1 MARNSPGMV
10 PPYNPPHSR
19 RGPRFGGAFSFIPRL
34 PTGPKQIEMARPEM
48 PVRALAVTSMPGRFL
63 LRSGV
68 IEIRRPFV
76 HLHLRLGKQEIART
90 GKHSERQIPEKNGH
104 DRLLPQTEPRRKN
117 MDTKAHTR
125 QEKSVQN
132 GHVGLVILSR
142 DIAVRSTREG

>member
-1 MARNSPGMV
+1 
-10 PPYNPPHSR
+10 
-19 RGPRFGGAFSFIPRL
+19 
-34 PTGPKQIEMARPEM
+34 
-48 PVRALAVTSMPGRFL
+48 MPGRFL